1 MQFKHIILTGK
12 STMDVVLTQ
21 SQQQV
26 LEDIK
31 SFMASDSSV
40 FILCGYAG
48 TGKTTMIK
56 RIADYIS
63 KTCRVSLMAP
73 TGRAARVLKEKTGY
87 DAYTIHRGIYST
99 GGIVAKEV
107 KDIAESEFK
116 IRFPIARFEDQIVAI
131 IDEASMLSSQT
142 IKHELYQFGTNN
154 LMDDLL
160 TFVRPSH
167 GGKIIFIGDP
177 AQLPPVGDSVS
188 QALNPEFFINKNLKV
203 KKTELSEV
211 LRQTGDSVILKNS
224 IQIRSLLISDKRN
237 RLIFEEKDGDVVSLP
252 PHLLMSQY
260 MNERRDSGKNN
271 CVIICFS
278 NQAASQYNEQ
288 IRQELFGKG
297 NTELQVGDVLMVVQ
311 NNYRLDRM
319 NGEFVP
325 VLSVGEKIKQ
335 SVPVYV
341 QEEGQK
347 IRKNITLEF
356 QRIEVLDSL
365 GGRRSCLILLDLL
378 YSGAPSLSI
387 SEHRALY
394 INFCMRNPKLKQGT
408 IEFCNA
414 IQEDEFYNCLKAKF
428 GYAVTGHKCQGGE
441 WAKVFVDYRGR
452 TGLSDDCL
460 RWAYTATTRAK
471 KTLYICNLPHITPFS
486 KFRIEPIQQCSKIN
500 EECRI
505 LDKVTPSPNHQQSA
519 PDFLHAK
526 YWCIKKNLEWTPYE
540 IDSITSKPYQEIYH
554 IQTPDG
560 IERYDIRYK
569 KGGIFTKAIA
579 QTPSK
584 HTAIV
589 DLLLNNE
596 DAMPLIFNYKP
607 SDDIHEKLYHMIRSV
622 CDSLSIQITNVV
634 EHKEEYRVM
643 YYFRT
648 SNTMS
653 YIKIYIDA
661 SGYVTYAKPM
671 SLIGAEDDELKV
683 LIETITTHFE

>member
-1 MQFKHIILTGK
+1 
-12 STMDVVLTQ
+12 MDIVLTQ
-21 SQQQV
+21 DQQRV
-26 LEDIK
+26 LEEIK
-31 SFMASDSSV
+31 RFMTSDASV
-40 FILCGYAG
+40 FILRGYAG
-48 TGKTTMIK
+48 TGKTTMVK
-56 RIADYIS
+56 QIADYIS
-63 KTCRVSLMAP
+63 QTGIVALMAP

-87 DAYTIHRGIYST
+87 EATTIHRGIYSS
-99 GGIVAKEV
+99 GGIVVKKV
-107 KDIAESEFK
+107 KDVADSEFK
-116 IRFPIARFEDQIVAI
+116 IHFPINILSKQIVAI
-131 IDEASMLSSQT
+131 VDEASMLSSQ
-142 IKHELYQFGTNN
+142 KSQQELFQFGTNN

-160 TFVRPSH
+160 TYIRPSY
-167 GGKIIFIGDP
+167 GGKIIFVGDP
-177 AQLPPVGDSVS
+177 AQLPPVGDPIS
-188 QALNPEFFINKNLKV
+188 QALNPEFFINKNIKV
-203 KKTELSEV
+203 KQAELKEV
-211 LRQTGDSVILKNS
+211 LRQSDDSVILKNAL
-224 IQIRSLLISDKRN
+224 QIRSLLDTSKRN
-237 RLIFEEKDGDVVSLP
+237 RLVFEEKNGDVESLP
-252 PHLLMSQY
+252 AHQLLNQY
-260 MNERRDSGKNN
+260 MHERRASGRNN
-271 CVIICFS
+271 SVIICFS
-278 NQAASQYNEQ
+278 NQSASHYNEQ
-288 IRQELFGKG
+288 IREELYGKG
-297 NTELQVGDVLMVVQ
+297 HTELQKGEVLMVVQ
-311 NNYRLDRM
+311 NNYQLDRM

-335 SVPVYV
+335 SAPVYV
-341 QEEGQK
+341 QEKGQK
-347 IRKNITLEF
+347 IKKNITLEF
-356 QRIEVLDSL
+356 QKIEVLDSR
-365 GGRRSCLILLDLL
+365 GFRQSCFILLDLL
-378 YSGAPSLSI
+378 YNGAPSISI
-387 SEHRALY
+387 DEHRALY
-394 INFCMRNPKLKQGT
+394 INFCMRNPHLKQGT
-408 IEFCNA
+408 EEFCNA
-414 IQEDEFYNCLKAKF
+414 LNVDAYYNCLKAKF

-441 WAKVFVDYRGR
+441 WAKVFVDYKGR

-460 RWAYTATTRAK
+460 RWAYTATTRAR

-569 KGGIFTKAIA
+569 KGGIFTKAVA

-596 DAMPLIFNYKP
+596 NSMPLIFNYKP
-607 SDDIHEKLYHMIRSV
+607 SDDIHERLYHMIRSA

-634 EHKEEYRVM
+634 EHKEDYSVM

-661 SGYVTYAKPM
+661 SGYVTYAKPT

-683 LIETITTHFE
+683 LIETIITHFE